1 VLPPQPD
8 KQEIAQ
14 ALERLGDHATHDHP
28 MREECFHEKRVQ
40 GTPALSRRQRGRSDR
55 HGDRDS
61 LGTPRRGR
69 REEEPLLRA
78 VGKPFVL
85 VKSPDLLCDFNHPSW
100 CAGANLKADPGAE
113 IEIAAAAITLIGAVV
128 TIIKG
133 AIYVWFKW
141 LRRYKGKHEGHLVGT
156 CLTQSGGNVIWG
168 KCGTGT
174 TGAVATSRMWEVV
187 PTLNNAIEYVNY
199 YWQNKGQVLFLTEP
213 QKITANGHLRLH
225 ALFPGSGGQQSQE
238 WKLEYK

>member
-1 VLPPQPD
+1 MRSVSRVRLRLVAASVAAATVMATGIVSAPPAGAAARRSHYY
-8 KQEIAQ
+8 E
-14 ALERLGDHATHDHP
+14 
-28 MREECFHEKRVQ
+28 
-40 GTPALSRRQRGRSDR
+40 LS
-55 HGDRDS
+55 
-61 LGTPRRGR
+61 
-69 REEEPLLRA
+69 A
-78 VGKPFVL
+78 KPFVL